1 MTLMCGRYTLSTPPE
16 VVATLFDLA
25 EVPAYPPRF
34 NLAPTQQA
42 PVVRVTEPGGARRL
56 DLLRWGLVP
65 YWAKEAAIGNRM
77 INARSEGVAE
87 KPAYRSSFRKKRCL
101 VVTDGFFEWQK
112 QGKGP
117 KQPYLIRRCDR
128 QPFAFA
134 GLWSS
139 WKDPERG
146 DRGGEPLETFT
157 ILTTS
162 PNEAIRPLHDRMPVI
177 LASGD
182 FDLWLDPKVEA
193 ADRLLPLLTASPA
206 EDLELVPVSRAVN
219 SPAYDGPQCIE
230 PLLGP
235 EDDRAADK
243 APTLF

>member
-1 MTLMCGRYTLSTPPE
+1 MCGRYTLSTPPE
-16 VVATLFDLA
+16 VVAELFDLI
-25 EVPAYPPRF
+25 EIPSYPPRF

-42 PVVRVTEPGGARRL
+42 PVVRMLAPAGGRRL

-87 KPAYRSSFRKKRCL
+87 KPAYRSSFKKKRCL

-117 KQPYLIRRCDR
+117 KQPYLIRRKDR

-162 PNEAIRPLHDRMPVI
+162 PNEAVRTIHDRMPVI
-177 LASGD
+177 LDRGA
-182 FDLWLDPKVEA
+182 FDLWLDPAVDDAE
-193 ADRLLPLLTASPA
+193 RLQALLTASPA

-219 SPAYDGPQCIE
+219 SPAYDGPECIA
-230 PLLGP
+230 PLLG
-235 EDDRAADK
+235 AADG
-243 APTLF
+243 ALDDEPTLF

>member
-1 MTLMCGRYTLSTPPE
+1 MAPMCGRYTLTTPPE
-16 VVATLFDLA
+16 MVAELFDLA
-25 EVPAYPPRF
+25 DIPAYPPRF

-87 KPAYRSSFRKKRCL
+87 KPAYRSSFKKKRCL
-101 VVTDGFFEWQK
+101 VVTDGFYEWQK

-117 KQPYLIRRCDR
+117 KQPFLIRRRDR
-128 QPFAFA
+128 RPFAFA
-134 GLWSS
+134 GLWST

-146 DRGGEPLETFT
+146 REGEPLETFT

-177 LASGD
+177 LSRGD
-182 FDLWLDPKVEA
+182 FGLWLDPEVEA
-193 ADRLLPLLTASPA
+193 ADRLQPLLAPCPA

-230 PLLGP
+230 PLIGP
-235 EDDRAADK
+235 EEAASDE
-243 APTLF
+243 APRLF